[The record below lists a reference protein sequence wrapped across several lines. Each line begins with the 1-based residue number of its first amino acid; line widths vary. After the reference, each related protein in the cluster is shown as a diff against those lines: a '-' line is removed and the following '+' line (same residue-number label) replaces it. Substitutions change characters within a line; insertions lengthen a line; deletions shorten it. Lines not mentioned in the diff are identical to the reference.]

1 MDILTIL
8 IFPVYG
14 YRTSFHLYVSLS
26 VSLVDVL
33 QFSAYRSFTS
43 LAKFIHR
50 YSILGAIINRIV
62 FLVFLSDSVLL
73 VLEIQ
78 PFLVYWFF
86 YPATWNLFISSTFF
100 CVSVESLGFFVY
112 NIMSSINSD
121 IFTSSFLVWI
131 PLIFFLLPNCSGYDF

>member
-78 PFLVYWFF
+78 PFLVY
-86 YPATWNLFISSTFF
+86 
-100 CVSVESLGFFVY
+100 
-112 NIMSSINSD
+112 
-121 IFTSSFLVWI
+121 
-131 PLIFFLLPNCSGYDF
+131 

>member
-43 LAKFIHR
+43 LAKLIHR

-78 PFLVYWFF
+78 QFLVY
-86 YPATWNLFISSTFF
+86 
-100 CVSVESLGFFVY
+100 
-112 NIMSSINSD
+112 
-121 IFTSSFLVWI
+121 
-131 PLIFFLLPNCSGYDF
+131 

>member
-43 LAKFIHR
+43 LAKLIHR

-78 PFLVYWFF
+78 PFLVY
-86 YPATWNLFISSTFF
+86 
-100 CVSVESLGFFVY
+100 
-112 NIMSSINSD
+112 
-121 IFTSSFLVWI
+121 
-131 PLIFFLLPNCSGYDF
+131 